1 MKIKVMINKNLL
13 SLKISFLL
21 VIISLSPLFSIESLV
36 FDNTFFKSFSRMNSI
51 QRDFYFDELPGKIII
66 GRGTIL
72 TVLERENY
80 KKNYRIE
87 VLAGKAS
94 ASKLKFLYY
103 VYFDDKN
110 IIDLLNEDANFEF
123 KGQLMGVTP
132 VNTQRSEFILDI
144 VLMDGS
150 TIID

>member
-1 MKIKVMINKNLL
+1 MKIKGMIKTNLL
-13 SLKISFLL
+13 TVKILFLL
-21 VIISLSPLFSIESLV
+21 LIISTSPLFSIESLV
-36 FDNTFFKSFSRMNSI
+36 FDNTFFKSFSTKSSI
-51 QRDFYFDELPGKIII
+51 QRDIYINKLSGKIII

-87 VLAGKAS
+87 VLASEAS
-94 ASKLKFLYY
+94 GNRLKFLYY
-103 VYFDDKN
+103 VYFDNKN
-110 IIDLLNEDANFEF
+110 IIDLLNEDASFEF
-123 KGQLMGVTP
+123 KGQVMGITSA
-132 VNTQRSEFILDI
+132 NTQRSEFILDI

>member
-1 MKIKVMINKNLL
+1 MKIKGMIKTNLL
-13 SLKISFLL
+13 TVKILFLL
-21 VIISLSPLFSIESLV
+21 LITSTSPLFSIESLV
-36 FDNTFFKSFSRMNSI
+36 FDNTFFKSFSTKSSI
-51 QRDFYFDELPGKIII
+51 QRDIYINKLSGKIII

-87 VLAGKAS
+87 VLASEAS
-94 ASKLKFLYY
+94 GNRLKFLYY
-103 VYFDDKN
+103 VYFDNKN
-110 IIDLLNEDANFEF
+110 IIDLLNEDASFEF
-123 KGQLMGVTP
+123 KGQVMGITSA
-132 VNTQRSEFILDI
+132 NTQRSEFILDI

>member
-1 MKIKVMINKNLL
+1 MKIKGMIKTNLL
-13 SLKISFLL
+13 TVKILFLL
-21 VIISLSPLFSIESLV
+21 LIISTSPLFSIESLV
-36 FDNTFFKSFSRMNSI
+36 FDNTFFKSFSTKSSI
-51 QRDFYFDELPGKIII
+51 QRDIYIDELSGKIII

-87 VLAGKAS
+87 VLASEAS
-94 ASKLKFLYY
+94 GNRLKFLYY

-110 IIDLLNEDANFEF
+110 IIDLLSEDASFEF
-123 KGQLMGVTP
+123 KGQLMGITS
-132 VNTQRSEFILDI
+132 VNTHRSEFILDI

>member
-1 MKIKVMINKNLL
+1 MKIKGMIKTHLL
-13 SLKISFLL
+13 SIKILFLL
-21 VIISLSPLFSIESLV
+21 IIISTSPLFSIESIV
-36 FDNTFFKSFSRMNSI
+36 FDNTFFKSFSSKSSI
-51 QRDFYFDELPGKIII
+51 QRDIYINELSGKIII

-87 VLAGKAS
+87 VLASEAS
-94 ASKLKFLYY
+94 GNRLKFLYY

-110 IIDLLNEDANFEF
+110 IIDLLSEDASFEF
-123 KGQLMGVTP
+123 KGQLMGITS
-132 VNTQRSEFILDI
+132 VNTHRSEFILDI

>member
-1 MKIKVMINKNLL
+1 MNKRGFLPELFLSVLL
-13 SLKISFLL
+13 IFMC
-21 VIISLSPLFSIESLV
+21 PLNAAESLV
-36 FDNTFFKSFSRMNSI
+36 FDRDFFRSLSRMSSI
-51 QRDFYFDELPGKIII
+51 QRDVYLDGLPGKIII

-72 TVLERENY
+72 TVVERGNY

-87 VLAGKAS
+87 VSAGES
-94 ASKLKFLYY
+94 SSFRLKFLYY

-110 IIDLLNEDANFEF
+110 IIDLLSENSSFEF

-132 VNTQRSEFILDI
+132 LNSQRSEFILDI
-144 VLMDGS
+144 VYMEGS

>member
-1 MKIKVMINKNLL
+1 MKVKGMIKPSL
-13 SLKISFLL
+13 SSLIISFLL
-21 VIISLSPLFSIESLV
+21 IILSMSPLFSVDNLV
-36 FDNTFFKSFSRMNSI
+36 FDTAFFKSFARMRSI
-51 QRDFYFDELPGKIII
+51 QRDIYINELPGKIII

-72 TVLERENY
+72 TVVERENY
-80 KKNYRIE
+80 KKKFRIE
-87 VLAGKAS
+87 VHAGEAS
-94 ASKLKFLYY
+94 RSRLKFLYY

-110 IIDLLNEDANFEF
+110 IIDLLSEDTNFEF

-132 VNTQRSEFILDI
+132 VNTERSEFILDI

>member
-1 MKIKVMINKNLL
+1 MKTKGMIKNGLL
-13 SLKISFLL
+13 SVTISFLL
-21 VIISLSPLFSIESLV
+21 IFLLLNPLFSGESLV
-36 FDNTFFKSFSRMNSI
+36 FDSTFFKSFARMSSI
-51 QRDFYFDELPGKIII
+51 QRDIYLEELPGKIII

-87 VLAGKAS
+87 VLAGEAS
-94 ASKLKFLYY
+94 GSRLKFLYY

-110 IIDLLNEDANFEF
+110 IIDLLSEDANFEF